1 MEAELAARL
10 VADLAWVRPELLLV
24 GFVLIG
30 TLVGAWGGDRSA
42 GVLSGGAVL
51 VLIIAAALSFGQHPE
66 APLPVFNGALAI
78 DGYGAFAKGVIGL
91 AAAATLLLGADR
103 FARSNARRFEFP
115 LLVALSAIG
124 MFVMASANDLITL
137 YVGLELQS
145 LAAYVLAA
153 FRRDDARSS
162 EAGLKYFVLGA
173 LASGLLLYGASLIYG
188 FTGSV
193 RFDLIAQAAPS
204 GGIGLV
210 FGLVFLIC
218 GLAFKLSAAPFHMWT
233 PDVYEGAPTPVT
245 AFFAAA
251 PKLAAVALLARVL
264 LGPFGELTDQWRQVI
279 MALAAFSLVIGAFI
293 ALAQTN
299 IKRLMAYSSI
309 HNVGFAL
316 MALAAGGA
324 QGASA
329 ALVYMTIYLPTTIGI
344 FAGIL
349 AMRRDGE
356 DVETIDDLSGLATR
370 KPWLAM
376 LLTALMF
383 SVAGIPPLAGF
394 LGKYVTITAAIGA
407 GLWPLA
413 VIAVVATVVSAG
425 YYLNLIKVMWVN
437 PPAAPLMPTGPTVA
451 LTAGAA
457 TLLVFPGL
465 VIAFGWITQAATT
478 AALTSFP

>member
-1 MEAELAARL
+1 VDVSRL
-10 VADLAWVRPELLLV
+10 LQDLAWFRPEMALTAFVLV
-24 GFVLIG
+24 GTILGVW
-30 TLVGAWGGDRSA
+30 AGDRFS
-42 GVLSGGAVL
+42 GVLSGLATLVL
-51 VLIIAAALSFGQHPE
+51 VVAGVVAVQTPVPQAVPIFG
-66 APLPVFNGALAI
+66 GALVV
-78 DGYGAFAKGVIGL
+78 DGYAQLAKAVIAFS
-91 AAAATLLLGADR
+91 AAATLVLGADHL
-103 FARSNARRFEFP
+103 ARSRQRRFEFP
-115 LLVALSAIG
+115 LLIALSALG
-124 MFVMASANDLITL
+124 MFVMVSADDLITL
-137 YVGLELQS
+137 YIGVELQS

-173 LASGLLLYGASLIYG
+173 LASGLLLYGASLVYG

-193 RFDLIAQAAPS
+193 RFDAIQQGAAA
-204 GGIGLV
+204 GGVGVV

-233 PDVYEGAPTPVT
+233 PDVYEGAPTGVT

-264 LGPFGELTDQWRQVI
+264 IEPFGDLAPQWRQVI
-279 MALAAFSLVIGAFI
+279 VALAALSLLIGAFI

-316 MALAAGGA
+316 MALAAGGRE
-324 QGASA
+324 GASA
-329 ALVYMTIYLPTTIGI
+329 AMVYMAIYLPTTIGI
-344 FAGIL
+344 FAGVL

-356 DVETIDDLSGLATR
+356 DVEQIEDLSGLATR

-376 LLTALMF
+376 MLTALMF
-383 SVAGIPPLAGF
+383 SIAGIPPLAGF
-394 LGKYVTITAAIGA
+394 FGKLITFQVALGA

-413 VIAVVATVVSAG
+413 VVAALATVVSAA
-425 YYLNLIKVMWVN
+425 YYLNIVKVMWVN
-437 PPAAPLMPTGPTVA
+437 PPAPAMQAASGAIA

-457 TLLVFPGL
+457 TLLVFPVLALG
-465 VIAFGWITQAATT
+465 FGWIEQAARL
-478 AALTSFP
+478 AAAASFR

>member
-1 MEAELAARL
+1 MQAELLAHL
-10 VADLAWVRPELLLV
+10 NADLVWYRPELLLA

-30 TLVGAWGGDRSA
+30 TLLGAWGGDKSA
-42 GVLSGGAVL
+42 GALSGFATL
-51 VLIIAAALSFGQHPE
+51 VLILASALAFQGRPTEPVAVFG
-66 APLPVFNGALAI
+66 GALVV
-78 DGYGAFAKGVIGL
+78 DGFSAYAKVVIGL
-91 AAAATLLLGADR
+91 SAAATLMLGADY
-103 FARSNARRFEFP
+103 FAKTNERRFEFP

-124 MFVMASANDLITL
+124 MFVMVSANDLITL
-137 YVGLELQS
+137 YIGLELQS

-193 RFDLIAQAAPS
+193 RFDMIATEAVH
-204 GGIGLV
+204 GGVGVV

-264 LGPFGELTDQWRQVI
+264 FGPFAGLEDQWRQVI
-279 MALAAFSLVIGAFI
+279 MALSAFSLLVGAFI

-316 MALAAGGA
+316 MALAAGGRA
-324 QGASA
+324 GASA

-344 FAGIL
+344 FAGVL
-349 AMRRDGE
+349 AMRRDGK
-356 DVETIDDLSGLATR
+356 DVETIDDLAGLATR

-394 LGKYVTITAAIGA
+394 FGKLVTFQAALGA

-413 VIAVVATVVSAG
+413 IVAALATVISAA
-425 YYLNLIKVMWVN
+425 YYLNIIKVMWIN
-437 PPAAPLMPTGPTVA
+437 PAAAPFQTSGATIA

-457 TLLVFPGL
+457 TLLVFPVL
-465 VIAFGWITQAATT
+465 VVALGWIEWAAKTAAAT
-478 AALTSFP
+478 SFQ